1 VYMKNSGWNWNGKS
15 TLSDMRKFYVNLILS
30 MLLGFSQAAAQ
41 KNAFY
46 SEVGG
51 QGVYFT
57 LNYDRRITYTTSGFG
72 FRVGLGYDVS
82 FDPTSMSIPVG
93 VYYMAGAEGNFFEV
107 GAGATYVNI
116 TNVPP
121 GQRVDFANKSW
132 YGDQKFLFGTL
143 TVGYRHQP
151 RESHLNF
158 RTGLTPMFGR
168 TAMLIPYLS
177 VGYNF

>member
-1 VYMKNSGWNWNGKS
+1 
-15 TLSDMRKFYVNLILS
+15 
-30 MLLGFSQAAAQ
+30 MLLGASQAAAQ

-46 SEVGG
+46 GEVGG
-51 QGVYFT
+51 QGVFFS

-72 FRVGLGYDVS
+72 VRAGFGYNVS
-82 FDPTSMSIPVG
+82 FNPAFFSIPVG
-93 VYYMAGAEGNFFEV
+93 VYYMAGNEGNFFEA

-121 GQRVDFANKSW
+121 GGKVDFANKDW
-132 YGDQKFLFGTL
+132 LGDQKFLFGTL

-168 TAMLIPYLS
+168 TVMLIPYLS